1 MSRNKG
7 SYLFPDT
14 EKVGGVIFHYSKRI
28 NGSFVT
34 EAKKNLEM
42 TVNKLK
48 RYKNVNM
55 KALSEVNPIHIFI
68 YPDIKSFRQ
77 AMGYAMQKV
86 ETKQMHGMMSQK
98 LETRYIL
105 RDEAGSIHM
114 VLPQGRSTSTY
125 TTFSA
130 EAISMIVD
138 SYLDLPQKQSL
149 ELKNTVKRY
158 IKAEK
163 EKEEKAKR
171 KEEED
176 KEKEEQEEQ
185 EKLEQEEKER
195 QEQEEQ
201 EALEEEERL
210 QQELEEMEEE
220 ERLQALLELNEI
232 SDEEIEEIIEA
243 QEELQQEPDVPG
255 WLVYG
260 WKAYISNRLQDAK
273 NIEKFKRMMEKGK
286 MTKPTKLKAAKPSSE
301 MDLNVAACTVEYVIS
316 VYGYGAYID
325 LCKEPDNIK
334 GIFYKSTTLKETEAK
349 EKFNNEV
356 KEYIKHVL
364 GRCNVVE
371 AVEIAESEVVRHVEI
386 EKEDGT
392 VIEKVIKV

>member
-1 MSRNKG
+1 MSRNKE

-48 RYKNVNM
+48 RYKNVNL
-55 KALSEVNPIHIFI
+55 KALSEVNPIHIYI

-77 AMGYAMQKV
+77 AMGYAMQKI

-98 LETRYIL
+98 IETRYIL

-114 VLPQGRSTSTY
+114 VLPQGRSASTY

-130 EAISMIVD
+130 ETISMIVD
-138 SYLDLPQKQSL
+138 SYVDLSEKQAL

-158 IKAEK
+158 IKSEK

-176 KEKEEQEEQ
+176 KEEQER
-185 EKLEQEEKER
+185 LEQEEKER
-195 QEQEEQ
+195 QEQE
-201 EALEEEERL
+201 ALAEEERM

-232 SDEEIEEIIEA
+232 SDEEIEEIIET
-243 QEELQQEPDVPG
+243 QEELQEEQEVPG

-260 WKAYISNRLQDAK
+260 WKAYISNRLQNSK
-273 NIEKFKRMMEKGK
+273 NLEKFKRMVEQKK
-286 MTKPTKLKAAKPSSE
+286 ISKPTKLKADKPSNE
-301 MDLNVAACTVEYVIS
+301 MDLNVATCTVEYVIS

-334 GIFYKSTTLKETEAK
+334 GIFYKSTTMTEDEAK

-356 KEYIKHVL
+356 KEYIKQVL
-364 GRCNVVE
+364 GRCEVVE
-371 AVEIAESEVVRHVEI
+371 AVEIVESEAIKRVEV

-392 VIEKVIKV
+392 VVEKPIKV

>member
-1 MSRNKG
+1 MSKNKG

-28 NGSFVT
+28 NGSFVI

-48 RYKNVNM
+48 RYKNVNL

-77 AMGYAMQKV
+77 AMGYAMQKI

-98 LETRYIL
+98 VETRYIL
-105 RDEAGSIHM
+105 RDDAGSIHM

-130 EAISMIVD
+130 VAISMIVD
-138 SYLDLPQKQSL
+138 SYMDLSEKQSL

-158 IKAEK
+158 IKSEK

-171 KEEED
+171 KEKED
-176 KEKEEQEEQ
+176 KEEQEKEEQE
-185 EKLEQEEKER
+185 
-195 QEQEEQ
+195 
-201 EALEEEERL
+201 ALAEEERI
-210 QQELEEMEEE
+210 QQELEEMEEKQ
-220 ERLQALLELNEI
+220 RQQALLELNEI
-232 SDEEIEEIIEA
+232 SDEEMEEIIEA

-286 MTKPTKLKAAKPSSE
+286 ITKPTKLKADKPSNE

-316 VYGYGAYID
+316 VYGYGAYIE
-325 LCKEPDNIK
+325 LCKDPDNIK
-334 GIFYKSTTLKETEAK
+334 GIFYKSTTLKEDEAK

-356 KEYIKHVL
+356 KEYIKQVL

-371 AVEIAESEVVRHVEI
+371 ALEVTREEVKHIKLDEEQPV
-386 EKEDGT
+386 
-392 VIEKVIKV
+392 KVKN